1 MVAGST
7 NTENFNIK
15 KSSITFTPASGKTR
29 AYLTQERDNYR
40 EKVYFPYEETA
51 YFVFEVIKDKETALL
66 LNTKKKIKLRPRLL
80 FIKDDS
86 LYMSVGDDCIKFTE
100 HALMKLS
107 EMLEYEKDN
116 YFIRVKGRKYKIKK
130 G

>member
-1 MVAGST
+1 MDKNGCW
-7 NTENFNIK
+7 FNEHGKFQHK
-15 KSSITFTPASGKTR
+15 KIIDYFHACIRKDKGGF
-29 AYLTQERDNYR
+29 YLTQERDNYR

-100 HALMKLS
+100 QRCLNMKKTIILFGLRA
-107 EMLEYEKDN
+107 EN
-116 YFIRVKGRKYKIKK
+116 IR
-130 G
+130 